1 VDGEN
6 GGALAGGTLRKR
18 PLDHDVRVR
27 VGSTRHQGV
36 GVRPVVKPA
45 LRRLWRDST
54 TLQIGVHPA
63 SAVVVG
69 GISEQTARLVAAFD
83 GAHDAPALRLRA
95 RALGLEES
103 VVDRL
108 VSMLGDAAVLDDA
121 AIDAAPLAALSRIER
136 DRLAP
141 DLASMSLLSGRLDGG
156 MSTVSGRQRA
166 SVEIIGG
173 GRVGGAI
180 ASLLAASGI
189 GHVMVDDPSTC
200 RPADCGPAGTAMSD
214 IGSTRAQAAHAAVHR
229 VSQSTRTTA
238 LQPPRPYDLVVLA
251 SAGSLDPAVTDDL
264 VRSGVPH
271 VNVVVRE
278 TTAIVGPFVLPGST
292 SCMRC
297 LDLHRCDRDAAWPL
311 IAAQLAVD
319 GLRTGVEAC
328 DVTLAT
334 LAASVCALQVLE
346 FVDGGMP
353 ATHDATLEIT
363 LPDWRIRRRT
373 WCPHPAC
380 GCCWPGDDRAARDSG
395 QWSGE

>member
-1 VDGEN
+1 MSIPAALCLSCRRFPTGSRPVVETSVDGGN
-6 GGALAGGTLRKR
+6 GRALAGGTLRKR
-18 PLDHDVRVR
+18 PLDHYVRER
-27 VGSTRHQGV
+27 VESTRHQGV

-166 SVEIIGG
+166 SVGIIGG

-189 GHVMVDDPSTC
+189 GHVMVDDPSTRRRADLPTAAQPVLRC
-200 RPADCGPAGTAMSD
+200 PTPGRPE
-214 IGSTRAQAAHAAVHR
+214 RK
-229 VSQSTRTTA
+229 
-238 LQPPRPYDLVVLA
+238 PPMPPCIA
-251 SAGSLDPAVTDDL
+251 SARAPALLRYSSRAPTTSWCWRPQD
-264 VRSGVPH
+264 RSIRLSPMTWCD
-271 VNVVVRE
+271 RE
-278 TTAIVGPFVLPGST
+278 SRTST
-292 SCMRC
+292 SSCAKRPQSSALSC
-297 LDLHRCDRDAAWPL
+297 CPGRHRACAVSIC
-311 IAAQLAVD
+311 IAA
-319 GLRTGVEAC
+319 T
-328 DVTLAT
+328 AT
-334 LAASVCALQVLE
+334 LRGRSLPRSWRSTVYAPASRR
-346 FVDGGMP
+346 
-353 ATHDATLEIT
+353 AT
-363 LPDWRIRRRT
+363 
-373 WCPHPAC
+373 
-380 GCCWPGDDRAARDSG
+380 
-395 QWSGE
+395 